1 MALLHCVKN
10 VHIRSN
16 SWSVFSRIR
25 TECGKIRSISLYS
38 VRMREITDQKLL
50 HIWTIFTQC

>member
-1 MALLHCVKN
+1 MALLHCVKS
-10 VHIRSN
+10 VLIRSN

-50 HIWTIFTQC
+50 RIWTIFT